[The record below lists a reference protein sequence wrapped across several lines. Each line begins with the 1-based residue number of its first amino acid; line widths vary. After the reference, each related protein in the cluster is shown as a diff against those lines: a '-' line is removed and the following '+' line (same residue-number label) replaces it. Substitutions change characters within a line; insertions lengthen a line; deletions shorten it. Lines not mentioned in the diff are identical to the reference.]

1 MNTQASYLHKLRYFF
16 YILMAAIFGWF
27 LFMELFGADEQSV
40 NRTSTAT
47 LYSGTFVWEKA
58 DGTSEEIKVPGK
70 YQVPAGETM
79 VLTTTLPD
87 NYDETAF
94 AIRSSLQDVKF
105 YIGGELRAEY
115 STKETRLVG
124 KNSASRF
131 VFCPTSYK
139 DAGKEL
145 RLELT
150 TYTSNYSGVVNSI
163 YCGDQSAIWQIIFHQ
178 YGPTTFIGFFVL
190 FSGMTI
196 ILFSMILGFLYHIDF
211 DMEYLGWCM
220 TMGAVWLLGESKL
233 RQILVPNASA
243 LASLCFVMIILCP
256 IPLLLYADSIQNGRH
271 RRMYLIAG
279 GIVLANFAISSVL
292 YSTGMKDYIEML
304 PLGQIILAAVFVMV
318 FVHLFQYLH
327 KSKYHTDRLLL
338 VGLLLIMVCVT
349 IESASVYFVTS
360 VSGIFTG
367 IGMIILLFVNVFRT
381 VRGIQHMED
390 MRQQQELDRKQ
401 KQTEE
406 MTLQMMRTLAATIEG
421 KDRNNC
427 GHSIRVAEYA
437 ALIGK
442 RLGLSSEE
450 IENLKDCAYLHD
462 IGAIGIP
469 DQILSKPGRLSEEE
483 YALIKQHT
491 LIGAHILKDIT
502 LVPHLVEVT
511 KSHHERYDGTGYP
524 EGLSGVAIPLY
535 ARIVAVADSFD
546 AMHSR
551 RIYRNALSEDQ
562 IRKEFSES
570 AGKQFD
576 PRISAILLD
585 LMDEGHLEDVTGKY
599 KEMENSLYMGSNHTI
614 NKFISDVF
622 TTIKSQEDITSYD
635 FLTGLPL
642 RTLGEKQIAC
652 AVQDH
657 SGCLAFVDMDNLKK
671 INDVHGHKAGDRALM
686 TLGKLLARFASN
698 GYACRLGGD
707 EFLLF
712 FPDITHEEAS
722 EHITQ
727 LFQQFHALTKDDAEI
742 QYASLSAGLYMCSG
756 NEPFPDCSSKADNAL
771 YYAKQNGKNQF
782 SFYQPQIDHLSTS
795 VSEAGNNLTQIAKSL
810 QDSGSYMGALNLDY
824 RDFARQYSYIHQLV
838 IRNHCRCYLIML
850 TMESTGETSPSIEKA
865 EQALLQME
873 EIIRK
878 SIRKIDICTRYSSM
892 QYLILLFQPLESA
905 IPNIMD
911 RIFMQYESLDC
922 SKEFHP
928 IYDYQAMSEE
938 EHKKY

>member
-27 LFMELFGADEQSV
+27 LFMELFGADEQSA
-40 NRTSTAT
+40 NRTSTAA

-58 DGTSEEIKVPGK
+58 DGTSEEIKVPGR
-70 YQVPAGETM
+70 YRVPAGETM

-178 YGPTTFIGFFVL
+178 YGPSTFIGFFVL

-256 IPLLLYADSIQNGRH
+256 IPLLLFADSIQNGRH

-390 MRQQQELDRKQ
+390 MRQQQELERKQ

-491 LIGAHILKDIT
+491 LIGAHILKEIT

-524 EGLSGVAIPLY
+524 EGLSGAAIPLY

-551 RIYRNALSEDQ
+551 RIYRNALSENQ

-570 AGKQFD
+570 
-576 PRISAILLD
+576 
-585 LMDEGHLEDVTGKY
+585 
-599 KEMENSLYMGSNHTI
+599 
-614 NKFISDVF
+614 
-622 TTIKSQEDITSYD
+622 
-635 FLTGLPL
+635 
-642 RTLGEKQIAC
+642 
-652 AVQDH
+652 
-657 SGCLAFVDMDNLKK
+657 
-671 INDVHGHKAGDRALM
+671 
-686 TLGKLLARFASN
+686 
-698 GYACRLGGD
+698 ACRLGGD

-928 IYDYQAMSEE
+928 IYDYQTMSEE

>member
-390 MRQQQELDRKQ
+390 MRQQQELERKQ

-524 EGLSGVAIPLY
+524 EGLSGAAIPLY

-551 RIYRNALSEDQ
+551 RIYRNALSENQ

-570 AGKQFD
+570 
-576 PRISAILLD
+576 
-585 LMDEGHLEDVTGKY
+585 
-599 KEMENSLYMGSNHTI
+599 
-614 NKFISDVF
+614 
-622 TTIKSQEDITSYD
+622 
-635 FLTGLPL
+635 
-642 RTLGEKQIAC
+642 
-652 AVQDH
+652 
-657 SGCLAFVDMDNLKK
+657 
-671 INDVHGHKAGDRALM
+671 
-686 TLGKLLARFASN
+686 
-698 GYACRLGGD
+698 ACRLGGD

-795 VSEAGNNLTQIAKSL
+795 VSGAGNNLTQIAKSL

>member
-1 MNTQASYLHKLRYFF
+1 
-16 YILMAAIFGWF
+16 
-27 LFMELFGADEQSV
+27 
-40 NRTSTAT
+40 
-47 LYSGTFVWEKA
+47 
-58 DGTSEEIKVPGK
+58 
-70 YQVPAGETM
+70 
-79 VLTTTLPD
+79 
-87 NYDETAF
+87 
-94 AIRSSLQDVKF
+94 
-105 YIGGELRAEY
+105 
-115 STKETRLVG
+115 
-124 KNSASRF
+124 
-131 VFCPTSYK
+131 
-139 DAGKEL
+139 
-145 RLELT
+145 
-150 TYTSNYSGVVNSI
+150 
-163 YCGDQSAIWQIIFHQ
+163 
-178 YGPTTFIGFFVL
+178 
-190 FSGMTI
+190 
-196 ILFSMILGFLYHIDF
+196 
-211 DMEYLGWCM
+211 
-220 TMGAVWLLGESKL
+220 
-233 RQILVPNASA
+233 
-243 LASLCFVMIILCP
+243 
-256 IPLLLYADSIQNGRH
+256 
-271 RRMYLIAG
+271 
-279 GIVLANFAISSVL
+279 
-292 YSTGMKDYIEML
+292 
-304 PLGQIILAAVFVMV
+304 
-318 FVHLFQYLH
+318 
-327 KSKYHTDRLLL
+327 
-338 VGLLLIMVCVT
+338 
-349 IESASVYFVTS
+349 
-360 VSGIFTG
+360 
-367 IGMIILLFVNVFRT
+367 
-381 VRGIQHMED
+381 MED
-390 MRQQQELDRKQ
+390 MRQQQELERKQ

-585 LMDEGHLEDVTGKY
+585 LMDEGHLEDVIGKY
-599 KEMENSLYMGSNHTI
+599 KEMENSLYMDSNHTI

-722 EHITQ
+722 EHIAQ

-742 QYASLSAGLYMCSG
+742 QYASLTAVQKPTMLYIM
-756 NEPFPDCSSKADNAL
+756 PSKME
-771 YYAKQNGKNQF
+771 KI
-782 SFYQPQIDHLSTS
+782 SF
-795 VSEAGNNLTQIAKSL
+795 
-810 QDSGSYMGALNLDY
+810 
-824 RDFARQYSYIHQLV
+824 
-838 IRNHCRCYLIML
+838 
-850 TMESTGETSPSIEKA
+850 PSISLRSTICPPVYPEPA
-865 EQALLQME
+865 
-873 EIIRK
+873 II
-878 SIRKIDICTRYSSM
+878 
-892 QYLILLFQPLESA
+892 
-905 IPNIMD
+905 
-911 RIFMQYESLDC
+911 
-922 SKEFHP
+922 
-928 IYDYQAMSEE
+928 
-938 EHKKY
+938 